1 MSNAVK
7 FLLAAVSLI
16 VVVLLAAFI
25 INTMN
30 KGRGSANQSLES
42 YDNMISQFDDIK
54 FSVYADSTTSGSDV
68 INLLKNLNASDGVSV
83 VVVNRTAT
91 VTYTINATGALA
103 GTTAAGGTTYDLSDV
118 SDKTNATA
126 YINSLAS
133 FSGAVTRDAN
143 GAITTVTFTQQ

>member
-30 KGRGSANQSLES
+30 KGRGSANKSLES
-42 YDNMISQFDDIK
+42 YDNMIGQFDDIK
-54 FSVYADSTTSGSDV
+54 FSVYADASTSGSDV
-68 INLLKNLNASDGVSV
+68 INLLKNLNVSDGVSV
-83 VVVNRTAT
+83 VVVNKTAT
-91 VTYTINATGALA
+91 VTYTNTTGTLS
-103 GTTAAGGTTYDLSDV
+103 GTDGTNTYTLSDV
-118 SDKTNATA
+118 SDKTKTAT
-126 YINSLAS
+126 YVNSLAT
-133 FSGAVTRDAN
+133 FTGAVTRDAN

>member
-1 MSNAVK
+1 MNNAVK
-7 FLLAAVSLI
+7 FLLAAVALI
-16 VVVLLAAFI
+16 VAVLLGAFI

-54 FSVYADSTTSGSDV
+54 FSVYADATTSGSDV
-68 INLLKNLNASDGVSV
+68 INLLKNLNASDGVNV
-83 VVVNRTAT
+83 VVVNKTAT
-91 VTYTINATGALA
+91 VTYTINASGNLE
-103 GTTAAGGTTYDLSDV
+103 GTTAVGGTTYDLEDV
-118 SDKTNATA
+118 SDKSVAAA

-143 GAITTVTFTQQ
+143 GAITTVTFTQK

>member
-1 MSNAVK
+1 MNNAVK

-42 YDNMISQFDDIK
+42 YDNMIGQFDDIK

-68 INLLKNLNASDGVSV
+68 INLLKNLNPSDGVSV
-83 VVVNRTAT
+83 VVINKVPST
-91 VTYTINATGALA
+91 VTYTNTSGTLSGTDGTNTYNLA
-103 GTTAAGGTTYDLSDV
+103 DV
-118 SDKTNATA
+118 SDKTKTA
-126 YINSLAS
+126 SYINSLAS

>member
-1 MSNAVK
+1 MNNALK
-7 FLLAAVSLI
+7 FLLAAVGLI
-16 VVVLLAAFI
+16 VVVLFAAFV

-68 INLLKNLNASDGVSV
+68 INLLKNLNTSDGVSV
-83 VVVNRTAT
+83 VVVNKTST
-91 VTYTINATGALA
+91 VTYTNTTGTLSGSD
-103 GTTAAGGTTYDLSDV
+103 GTNTYNLSDV
-118 SDKTNATA
+118 SDKSKTA
-126 YINSLAS
+126 SYINSLAS